1 MLSLQSSL
9 LHSRFRLSFRYL
21 LLPLMRHI
29 AWNLVIPLTLTQ
41 IRRSSATALNHDH
54 SISFIGDC
62 TLVAMAPA
70 EATEA
75 EADADAEAE
84 IEADA
89 DAKD

>member
-1 MLSLQSSL
+1 MPSCSAL
-9 LHSRFRLSFRYL
+9 LILTN
-21 LLPLMRHI
+21 
-29 AWNLVIPLTLTQ
+29 NLTNNKQQYI
-41 IRRSSATALNHDH
+41 RSSATVLNHDH

-62 TLVAMAPA
+62 TLVAMTLP